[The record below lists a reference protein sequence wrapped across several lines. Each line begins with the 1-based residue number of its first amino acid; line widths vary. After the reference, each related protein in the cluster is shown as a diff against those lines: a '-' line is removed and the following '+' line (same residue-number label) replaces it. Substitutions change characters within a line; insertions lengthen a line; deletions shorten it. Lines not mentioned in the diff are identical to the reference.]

1 MTHIQSL
8 IHAQRQFFQS
18 GATKSIEFRKTQ
30 LSRLGAMLSEN
41 QETILQTL
49 KLDLNKPTEH
59 AYLSEIA
66 PLLHEIHIL
75 SEHLHELAQPKTVAS
90 PDELQFFG
98 KGEYQSQII
107 YEPFGVTLNISPWN
121 YPVQLSLSPVIGAI
135 SAGNTAILKPSEL
148 TPNTSSLLAKLV
160 ADYFEPEI
168 FAVVEGGIETNQAL
182 LAEKFDY
189 IFFTGSVAVGKIV
202 MKSASEHLTP
212 VTLEL
217 GGKSPFIVDKSANL
231 QEAVQSLIFSKVLNS
246 GQTCIA
252 PDYVLID
259 NSVKDEFIQL
269 VNHALI
275 QTFGENPFADT
286 QTDYAKIVSPRHYER
301 LKNFLT
307 DGKIVAGGAF
317 DDEKQQI
324 LMTLLDEVSWDS
336 PVMNEEIFGSI
347 TPVLGFDDL
356 DTALATVGQRAKPLA
371 LYLFAQDEKAIEKT
385 LSQISFGGGVV
396 NSVLAHFSN
405 PNLPFGGVGDS
416 GMGAYHG
423 KHSFYTFS
431 HQKSVVKRTII

>member
-18 GATKSIEFRKTQ
+18 GATKPLDFRKIQ

-41 QETILQTL
+41 QDAILHAL

-66 PLLHEIHIL
+66 PLLHEIHML
-75 SEHLHELAQPKTVAS
+75 SEHLYELAQPKTVAS
-90 PDELQFFG
+90 PDELQFLG

-121 YPVQLSLSPVIGAI
+121 YPVQLALSPVIGAI

-148 TPNTSSLLAKLV
+148 TPNTSSLLVKLV
-160 ADYFEPEI
+160 ADYFEPDI

-182 LAEKFDY
+182 LQEKFDY

-231 QEAVQSLIFSKVLNS
+231 QEAVQSLIFGKVLNS

-259 NSVKDEFIQL
+259 NLVKDEFIQM
-269 VNHALI
+269 VHHALI
-275 QTFGENPFADT
+275 QTFGKNPFTNA

-356 DTALATVGQRAKPLA
+356 DTALVTISQRAKPLA
-371 LYLFAQDEKAIEKT
+371 LYMFAQDEKAVEKT

-396 NSVLAHFSN
+396 NGVLAHFAN
-405 PNLPFGGVGDS
+405 PNLPFGGVGES

-431 HQKSVVKRTII
+431 HQKSVVKRTIA

>member
-1 MTHIQSL
+1 
-8 IHAQRQFFQS
+8 
-18 GATKSIEFRKTQ
+18 
-30 LSRLGAMLSEN
+30 
-41 QETILQTL
+41 
-49 KLDLNKPTEH
+49 
-59 AYLSEIA
+59 
-66 PLLHEIHIL
+66 
-75 SEHLHELAQPKTVAS
+75 
-90 PDELQFFG
+90 
-98 KGEYQSQII
+98 
-107 YEPFGVTLNISPWN
+107 
-121 YPVQLSLSPVIGAI
+121 
-135 SAGNTAILKPSEL
+135 
-148 TPNTSSLLAKLV
+148 
-160 ADYFEPEI
+160 
-168 FAVVEGGIETNQAL
+168 
-182 LAEKFDY
+182 
-189 IFFTGSVAVGKIV
+189 

-324 LMTLLDEVSWDS
+324 LMTLLDEVLWDS

-356 DTALATVGQRAKPLA
+356 DTALAIVGQRAKPLA